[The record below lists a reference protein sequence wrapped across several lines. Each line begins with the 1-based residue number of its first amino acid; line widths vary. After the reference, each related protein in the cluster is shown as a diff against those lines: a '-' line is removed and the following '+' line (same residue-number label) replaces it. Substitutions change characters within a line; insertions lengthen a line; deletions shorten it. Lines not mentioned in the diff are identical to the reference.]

1 MDHEIQVA
9 LISLA
14 SGVLIALIAAFSAMM
29 LARNTSKLAAH
40 KRELE
45 ELARKTAR
53 KTEVQMLKLQIDQ
66 LQKENAR
73 LRRRITSLDKLLKD
87 RNADGTD

>member
-1 MDHEIQVA
+1 MEHEITVA

-14 SGVLIALIAAFSAMM
+14 SGVIIALIAAMSAMM
-29 LARNTSKLAAH
+29 VARNTAKIAAH

-53 KTEVQMLKLQIDQ
+53 KAEVQVLKLQIDQ
-66 LQKENAR
+66 LEKENSR
-73 LRRRITSLDKLLKD
+73 LKRRIAGLDKLLKG
-87 RNADGTD
+87 RNTDDAG

>member
-1 MDHEIQVA
+1 VEHEITVA

-14 SGVLIALIAAFSAMM
+14 SGVIIALIAAMSAMM
-29 LARNTSKLAAH
+29 VARNTAKIAAH

-53 KTEVQMLKLQIDQ
+53 KAEVQVLKLQIDQ
-66 LQKENAR
+66 LEKENSR
-73 LRRRITSLDKLLKD
+73 LKRRIAGLDKLLKG
-87 RNADGTD
+87 RNTDDAG